1 MPAKK
6 TLEQFIDEAIIIHG
20 GKYDY
25 SKVNYKGSIDKVT
38 IVCKIHGDFLISPQK
53 HLIGQGCKICNGY
66 TSFDQQSFLE
76 SANNVH
82 GSLYDYSKT
91 IIISKKSKVKIICKT
106 HGEFE
111 QLPSSHIKGHGCSK
125 CAQIARTQSQRYTT
139 KEFIESVTKIHNSKY
154 DYGKVV
160 YINSQTKVEIICPI
174 HGSFQMKP
182 NSHYNGQGCPKCG
195 RISANKNIALDY
207 SVFLDRAEQVHN
219 NRYTYQEESYT
230 NYTTKIN
237 IYCSEHGYFK
247 QTPHSHISM
256 KTGCPKCGYLRGSK
270 LIQKSWDTVHDLFLV
285 AHGNKYE
292 YEKGSFVN
300 VSKKMKIKCKE
311 HGWFFQKPY
320 SHYGGS
326 GCIKC
331 GVEEAHESQKIDY
344 EEFVKRSI
352 DKHGNIFKYNK
363 SSYIDIFTSI
373 EIECSKHGVFSQKPR
388 DHYRGSGCPKCI
400 SSRGETQVRLF
411 LENQNIKFEEQ
422 KKFED
427 LSHKNKLRC
436 DFYLP
441 EFNTV
446 IEYNGLQHYEPISV
460 FGGINGLMQ
469 TQKRD
474 LIKYAYL
481 EANKIELI
489 IIRFDNNNPL
499 DYLLE
504 KLKIQNK

>member
-1 MPAKK
+1 
-6 TLEQFIDEAIIIHG
+6 
-20 GKYDY
+20 
-25 SKVNYKGSIDKVT
+25 
-38 IVCKIHGDFLISPQK
+38 
-53 HLIGQGCKICNGY
+53 
-66 TSFDQQSFLE
+66 
-76 SANNVH
+76 
-82 GSLYDYSKT
+82 
-91 IIISKKSKVKIICKT
+91 
-106 HGEFE
+106 
-111 QLPSSHIKGHGCSK
+111 
-125 CAQIARTQSQRYTT
+125 
-139 KEFIESVTKIHNSKY
+139 
-154 DYGKVV
+154 
-160 YINSQTKVEIICPI
+160 
-174 HGSFQMKP
+174 MKP
-182 NSHYNGQGCPKCG
+182 NSHFNGQGCPECG

-207 SVFLDRAEQVHN
+207 SVFLERAEQVHN
-219 NRYTYQEESYT
+219 NLYTYQEESYT

-256 KTGCPKCGYLRGSK
+256 KTGCPICGYLRGSK
-270 LIQKSWDTVHDLFLV
+270 LIQKSWDAVHDLFLV
-285 AHGNKYE
+285 AHGDKYE
-292 YEKGSFVN
+292 YNKGSFVN

-331 GVEEAHESQKIDY
+331 GVEEAHESQKIDF
-344 EEFVKRSI
+344 EEFVERSL

-363 SSYIDIFTSI
+363 SSYIDIFTSV
-373 EIECSKHGVFSQKPR
+373 EIECSKHGFFNQKPR

-400 SSRGETQVRLF
+400 SSRGETLVRLI

-427 LSHKNKLRC
+427 LAHKNKLRC

-441 EFNTV
+441 DFNTV

-460 FGGINGLMQ
+460 FGGINGLIQ

-489 IIRFDNNNPL
+489 IIRFDNNNVS
-499 DYLLE
+499 DYLLQ
-504 KLKIQNK
+504 KLKIEI